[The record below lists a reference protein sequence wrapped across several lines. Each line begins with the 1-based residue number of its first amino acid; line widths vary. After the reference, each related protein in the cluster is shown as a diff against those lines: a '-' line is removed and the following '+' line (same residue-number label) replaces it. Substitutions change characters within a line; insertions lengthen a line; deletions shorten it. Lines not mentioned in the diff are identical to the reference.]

1 MKSPPTTTAIRTL
14 IRLRIPE
21 VSLYGPEGVNPET
34 RHVASGRRESGK
46 YIQWMAPVSGQHYVV
61 VWSPQGDIGPYTVT
75 VTFLPNCR
83 LLVAGYGPVIE

>member
-61 VWSPQGDIGPYTVT
+61 VWSPQGTLART
-75 VTFLPNCR
+75 L
-83 LLVAGYGPVIE
+83 